1 MPIAYLFWSSK
12 IREIS
17 RRRLIRDWARF
28 FKGSSSKSA
37 PAFASS
43 FSSSTRSDSSLLMA
57 FSALRVIWHWMTLM
71 WGFSWLRK
79 NGLRWVT
86 PMKRSANFSY
96 FAFLLNWIRLT
107 SSFWRTSASP
117 DCMIGASLPS
127 PSIICSI
134 YDVIFQIESLQRKL
148 ATASFHVSDYARL
161 FFVSLLLFEN
171 LFSYLGIMIFPNMNC
186 GVYFKY
192 FL

>member
-1 MPIAYLFWSSK
+1 MPIAYLFWSSR

-37 PAFASS
+37 PAFARS

-57 FSALRVIWHWMTLM
+57 FNALRVIWHWMTLM
-71 WGFSWLRK
+71 LVFSWLRE
-79 NGLRWVT
+79 NGLHWVT
-86 PMKRSANFSY
+86 LMKWSTNFSY
-96 FAFLLNWIRLT
+96 FEFLFSWIRLT

-134 YDVIFQIESLQRKL
+134 YDVIFPIETLQRNF
-148 ATASFHVSDYARL
+148 ATASFHVSDWARL
-161 FFVSLLLFEN
+161 LPVSIVLYESLN
-171 LFSYLGIMIFPNMNC
+171 TYLGIMIFQSQHI
-186 GVYFKY
+186 
-192 FL
+192 